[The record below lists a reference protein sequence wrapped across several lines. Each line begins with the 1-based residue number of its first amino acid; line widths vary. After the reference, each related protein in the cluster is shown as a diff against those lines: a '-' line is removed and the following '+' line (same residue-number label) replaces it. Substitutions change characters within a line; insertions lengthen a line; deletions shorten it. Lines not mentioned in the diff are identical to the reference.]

1 MSMYFFLLF
10 ESIVLLINSVL
21 IINEKKL
28 KKYKNVD
35 ISLNSNDIFNNIK
48 LLFYTIRIYF
58 KIPLIFLNLL
68 CIVHLERFYLDNI
81 HNKK

>member
-10 ESIVLLINSVL
+10 ESVVLLINSVL

-28 KKYKNVD
+28 KKYKKID
-35 ISLNSNDIFNNIK
+35 ISLNSNDIFDNIK

-68 CIVHLERFYLDNI
+68 CIVIEILFG
-81 HNKK
+81 

>member
-10 ESIVLLINSVL
+10 ESVVLLINSVL

-28 KKYKNVD
+28 KKYKKID
-35 ISLNSNDIFNNIK
+35 ISLNSNDIVDNIK

-68 CIVHLERFYLDNI
+68 CIIIEILFG
-81 HNKK
+81 

>member
-10 ESIVLLINSVL
+10 ESVVLLINSVL

-28 KKYKNVD
+28 KKYKKID
-35 ISLNSNDIFNNIK
+35 ISLNSNDIFDNIK

-68 CIVHLERFYLDNI
+68 CIIIEILFG
-81 HNKK
+81 

>member
-10 ESIVLLINSVL
+10 ESVVLLINSVL

-28 KKYKNVD
+28 KKYKKID
-35 ISLNSNDIFNNIK
+35 ISLNSNDIFDNIK

-68 CIVHLERFYLDNI
+68 CIVVEILFG
-81 HNKK
+81 

>member
-10 ESIVLLINSVL
+10 ESVVLLINSVL

-28 KKYKNVD
+28 KRYKKID
-35 ISLNSNDIFNNIK
+35 ISLNSNDIFDNIK
-48 LLFYTIRIYF
+48 LLFYTIRVYF

-68 CIVHLERFYLDNI
+68 CIVVEILFG
-81 HNKK
+81 

>member
-1 MSMYFFLLF
+1 MSMYIFLLF

-28 KKYKNVD
+28 KKYKKVD
-35 ISLNSNDIFNNIK
+35 ISLNSNDIFDNIK

-68 CIVHLERFYLDNI
+68 CIVIEILFG
-81 HNKK
+81 

>member
-10 ESIVLLINSVL
+10 ESVVLLINSVL

-28 KKYKNVD
+28 KKYKRID
-35 ISLNSNDIFNNIK
+35 ISLNSNDIFDNMK

-68 CIVHLERFYLDNI
+68 CIIIEFLFG
-81 HNKK
+81 

>member
-10 ESIVLLINSVL
+10 ESVVLLINSVL

-28 KKYKNVD
+28 KKYKKID

-58 KIPLIFLNLL
+58 KIPLIFLNFL
-68 CIVHLERFYLDNI
+68 CIIIEILFG
-81 HNKK
+81 

>member
-68 CIVHLERFYLDNI
+68 CIVIEILFG
-81 HNKK
+81 

>member
-10 ESIVLLINSVL
+10 ESVVLLINSVL

-28 KKYKNVD
+28 KKYKKIN
-35 ISLNSNDIFNNIK
+35 ISLNSNDIFDNIK

-68 CIVHLERFYLDNI
+68 CIIIEILFG
-81 HNKK
+81 

>member
-10 ESIVLLINSVL
+10 ESVVLLINSVL

-28 KKYKNVD
+28 KKYKKID
-35 ISLNSNDIFNNIK
+35 ICLNSNDIFNNIK

-58 KIPLIFLNLL
+58 KIPLIFLNFL
-68 CIVHLERFYLDNI
+68 CIIIEILFG
-81 HNKK
+81 